1 MKILLAICV
10 ILGVLSASAAASSE
24 KTFCCTWNEIKKR
37 FVLSPEHH
45 FSDGKI
51 EVVARRYF
59 LVSQFGR
66 EPRLELYFRNI
77 SEQPL
82 KVPTNLPPDNEFFVR
97 EGTDGVGIFW
107 WKIYD
112 SSFFGVFPL
121 KTNLDRFGWLELQ
134 PGEVGRSSA
143 FIAERIP
150 FDYATGPVELEL
162 VNREIRMSKYNT
174 VQVEFAV
181 RLHGNHD
188 NIWQGSFTILAG
200 GLRPGASDAWP
211 GLEEEESEEV
221 GETQ

>member
-1 MKILLAICV
+1 M
-10 ILGVLSASAAASSE
+10 ILGVLSAFVEASSE

-37 FVLSPEHH
+37 FVVSPEHH

-59 LVSQFGR
+59 LISQFGL

-82 KVPTNLPPDNEFFVR
+82 KVPTNFPPDNEFFVR

-107 WKIYD
+107 WKIYE
-112 SSFFGVFPL
+112 SSFYGVFPL

-143 FIAERIP
+143 FIAERILV
-150 FDYATGPVELEL
+150 DYTTDADADQLEL
-162 VNREIRMSKYNT
+162 VDREIRISKYST

-181 RLHGNHD
+181 RLHGNHG
-188 NIWQGSFTILAG
+188 NIWQGSFSILAG
-200 GLRPGASDAWP
+200 GLRPGASDAWSD
-211 GLEEEESEEV
+211 LEEEESEEV
-221 GETQ
+221 GGEE